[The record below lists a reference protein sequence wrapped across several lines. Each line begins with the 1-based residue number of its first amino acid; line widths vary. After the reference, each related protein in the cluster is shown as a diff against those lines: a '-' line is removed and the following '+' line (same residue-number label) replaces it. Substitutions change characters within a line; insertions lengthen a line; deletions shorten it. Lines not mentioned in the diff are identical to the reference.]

1 MGAGKGKGNI
11 IGEKRQKVSL
21 EDPGPGLCMAGG
33 TFNGEFAD
41 QSSIL

>member
-1 MGAGKGKGNI
+1 MVEGEGEHHR
-11 IGEKRQKVSL
+11 GEKAEGILQG
-21 EDPGPGLCMAGG
+21 EDPGTGPCMAGG